1 MFFIDIVLILALF
14 IIVSITIGIDIALAP
29 VALEKP
35 RETRLPKTYQI
46 ERDAKRFELYTFP
59 QYKYHR
65 LVFNKRVVDP
75 ATFKTYPYWY
85 YDLDTGNRLNECK

>member
-1 MFFIDIVLILALF
+1 MFFIDIALMLAW
-14 IIVSITIGIDIALAP
+14 ITIASITIDIDILLVP

-46 ERDAKRFELYTFP
+46 KRDAKRYELYTLP
-59 QYKYHR
+59 QYKYYR
-65 LVFNKRVVDP
+65 LVFNKRMVDP

-85 YDLDTGNRLNECK
+85 YDPETFMTIY

>member
-1 MFFIDIVLILALF
+1 MFFIDIALVLALF
-14 IIVSITIGIDIALAP
+14 IIASITIGIDIALAP
-29 VALEKP
+29 VALGKP

-46 ERDAKRFELYTFP
+46 ERDAKRFDLYTFP
-59 QYKYHR
+59 QYKYYR

-75 ATFKTYPYWY
+75 ATFKTYPYCY

>member
-1 MFFIDIVLILALF
+1 MFFIDIALMLAL
-14 IIVSITIGIDIALAP
+14 ITIASITIDIDILLVP
-29 VALEKP
+29 VALEKL

-46 ERDAKRFELYTFP
+46 KRDAKRYELYTLP
-59 QYKYHR
+59 QYKYYR

-85 YDLDTGNRLNECK
+85 YDPETFMTIY

>member
-1 MFFIDIVLILALF
+1 MFFIDIALMLAW
-14 IIVSITIGIDIALAP
+14 ITIASITIDIDILLVP

-46 ERDAKRFELYTFP
+46 KQDAKRYELYTLP
-59 QYKYHR
+59 QYKYYR
-65 LVFNKRVVDP
+65 LVFNKRMVDP

-85 YDLDTGNRLNECK
+85 YDPETFMTIY

>member
-1 MFFIDIVLILALF
+1 MFFIDIALMLAL
-14 IIVSITIGIDIALAP
+14 ITIASITIDIDILLVP

-46 ERDAKRFELYTFP
+46 KRDAKRYELYTLP
-59 QYKYHR
+59 QYKYYR
-65 LVFNKRVVDP
+65 LVFNKRMVDP

-85 YDLDTGNRLNECK
+85 YDPETFMTIY

>member
-1 MFFIDIVLILALF
+1 MFFIDMALMLTLI
-14 IIVSITIGIDIALAP
+14 IIASITIGIDILLVP

-46 ERDAKRFELYTFP
+46 KRDAKRYELYTLP
-59 QYKYHR
+59 QYKYYR

-85 YDLDTGNRLNECK
+85 YDLATFMTIY